1 MSQLELFDK
10 LITVNVCSSKGHHVF
25 VLELSEIKEFI
36 LRETKKSK
44 KWIYIDG
51 VQIDPKNINTK
62 LLSSSKFVIL
72 TNALVGG

>member
-10 LITVNVCSSKGHHVF
+10 MITVKVCSPKGHQTF
-25 VLELSEIKEFI
+25 ILELSETKEFI
-36 LRETKKSK
+36 IRETKNSR

-51 VQIDPKNINTK
+51 IQMDPKNINTN